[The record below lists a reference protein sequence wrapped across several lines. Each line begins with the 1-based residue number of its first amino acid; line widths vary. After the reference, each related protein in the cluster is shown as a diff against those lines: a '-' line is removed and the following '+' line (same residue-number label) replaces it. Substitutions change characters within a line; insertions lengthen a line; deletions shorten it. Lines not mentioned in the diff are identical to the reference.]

1 MGNIPTST
9 ANNPGFQQSPSA
21 QRLPFIERKQG
32 PDFGAA
38 IASVGQSLVEA
49 TKAKQRLDRASEG
62 GGGLDPQEELLLA
75 EVKKELNNYASGLTT
90 TDAQGNFVVDPKD
103 HLEAYDK
110 RVTETTDLLTSKG
123 VRPALVA
130 DVVNWSVT
138 SREKVR
144 DNQDRYANGQAF
156 VAFGASGNSNEAE
169 NKAGNRTL
177 DEIIAQ
183 FGAIQGT
190 SSTLAQNRFT
200 NQEQLDRQTDSL
212 YKSNLFSGVRG
223 LSSKGLFEDARRL
236 ITAASAGGF
245 VTDEAD
251 LERAERIVQQEGKAY
266 VDSQA
271 TDLVSSLANAAESD
285 TTTSGSIDPFGRWD
299 ALIKAHP
306 LSQPQIQPAVEGSG
320 VNLVAKYLQ
329 AGINFVESK
338 NDTLG
343 ASGTTQE
350 EADSLNAIVKSAEQW
365 LGTFSPTDD
374 TEDLIGEFRESLAK
388 AKATALEVG
397 KDTNDKDTLIS
408 KPPSPVDIQA
418 GTDDRIRAETNEA
431 IMQKPSLRAAY
442 FAGVGEGTYD
452 ISGGA
457 SEVIEGIE
465 SSDISLRNDA
475 FRAITQIYDGARGSP
490 SERRQRVVDALRSM
504 QGKDGRASRGN
515 EYAVVAAAFLDPN
528 LSDSDRQIFREMPL
542 SRSLPV
548 LNMMVS
554 LKAFADK
561 EEAKIVAAGGDVT
574 KALGKGSGT
583 VTADGK
589 SLQFD
594 ITKFN
599 KDIAIDMHDN
609 PSGFDSEGKAF
620 SLNGVAEVSN
630 IGLIQRVEAAT
641 TATLLRAAKGGT
653 DVDLQVV
660 MQTVKELK
668 EQMYSQ
674 NLVAL
679 DQPAN
684 QAKIRTV
691 AGVRLGGYPV
701 SSMLYIGKDGPFVS
715 DGTRNDARIKS
726 MQKAIANLP
735 VVKADE
741 EGWGEEHFIDF
752 QAPMTGKDNN
762 VVEFPIRPNDTS
774 VNTKGILRVEFKG
787 DNAKVTIEASPSEG
801 MSPQARLMDRPDA
814 FLRSFGW
821 RPQYGPVTLEDFD
834 PSGYR
839 LSKYADMVDRYY
851 PYLSGDMRR
860 AKIIEEIY
868 NDGWAG
874 VRSNQGG
881 ATA

>member
-49 TKAKQRLDRASEG
+49 TKAKERLDSASKG

-110 RVTETTDLLTSKG
+110 RVTETTDLLTSRG
-123 VRPALVA
+123 VRPAIVA

-190 SSTLAQNRFT
+190 SGTLAQNRFT
-200 NQEQLDRQTDSL
+200 NQEQLARQTDSL

-245 VTDEAD
+245 VTDQAD
-251 LERAERIVQQEGKAY
+251 LERAEGIVQSEGKEY

-320 VNLVAKYLQ
+320 VNLVAQYLQ

-338 NDTLG
+338 NSTLG

-350 EADSLNAIVKSAEQW
+350 EADSLNAIVRSAERW
-365 LGTFSPTDD
+365 LTTFSPTDD
-374 TEDLIGEFRESLAK
+374 TEDLIGDFRESLAK
-388 AKATALEVG
+388 AKETALEVG
-397 KDTNDKDTLIS
+397 KDNNDKDTLIS

-418 GTDDRIRAETNEA
+418 GTDERIRSETNDA

-442 FAGVGEGTYD
+442 FTAVGAGTYD

-457 SEVIEGIE
+457 SEVIAGLE

-475 FRAITQIYDGARGSP
+475 FKAISQIYDGAPGSP

-504 QGKDGRASRGN
+504 QGPEGKGK
-515 EYAVVAAAFLDPN
+515 EYAVVASAFLDPN
-528 LSDSDRQIFREMPL
+528 LSDADRQIFREMPL
-542 SRSLPV
+542 SRSLPI
-548 LNMMVS
+548 LNMMGS
-554 LKAFADK
+554 LKTFADR

-574 KALGKGSGT
+574 RALGEGSGT
-583 VTADGK
+583 LTADGK
-589 SLQFD
+589 KLEFD
-594 ITKFN
+594 ITRFN
-599 KDIAIDMHDN
+599 KDIAIDMHDD
-609 PSGFDSEGKAF
+609 PSGFDSEGNAF

-630 IGLIQRVEAAT
+630 AGLIERVEAQT
-641 TATLLRAAKGGT
+641 TAVLLRAAKGGT

-668 EQMYSQ
+668 DQMYSQ

-684 QAKIRTV
+684 QANQRTL
-691 AGVRLGGYPV
+691 AGVRFGGYPV

-726 MQKAIANLP
+726 MQRAIADLP

-752 QAPMTGKDNN
+752 QNPMTGEDNN

-774 VNTKGILRVEFKG
+774 VNTKGFLRVEFEG
-787 DNAKVTIEASPSEG
+787 DNAKVTIEVSPSEG

-860 AKIIEEIY
+860 TKIIEEIY

>member
-110 RVTETTDLLTSKG
+110 KVSETTDGLTSRG
-123 VRPALVA
+123 VRPVIVA
-130 DVVNWSVT
+130 DIVNWSVT

-144 DNQDRYANGQAF
+144 DNKDRYANGQAF

-177 DEIIAQ
+177 DEIVAQ
-183 FGAIQGT
+183 FGSIQGT
-190 SSTLAQNRFT
+190 SGTLAQNRFT
-200 NQEQLDRQTDSL
+200 NQEQLSRQTDSL

-251 LERAERIVQQEGKAY
+251 LDRAERIVQSMGKEY

-285 TTTSGSIDPFGRWD
+285 TTTSGAIDPFARWNG
-299 ALIKAHP
+299 LIKAHP
-306 LSQPQIQPAVEGSG
+306 LSQPQIKPAVEGSG
-320 VNLVAKYLQ
+320 VNLIGKYLQ

-350 EADSLNAIVKSAEQW
+350 EADSLNAIVRSAERW
-365 LGTFSPTDD
+365 LTTFSATDD
-374 TEDLIGEFRESLAK
+374 TEDLIGEFRESLEK

-397 KDTNDKDTLIS
+397 EDTNDRNTLIS
-408 KPPSPVDIQA
+408 NPPSPVDIQA

-431 IMQKPSLRAAY
+431 IMQKPSLRGAY
-442 FAGVGEGTYD
+442 FTAVGAGTYD

-457 SEVIEGIE
+457 SKVIEGIE

-504 QGKDGRASRGN
+504 QGREGKGK
-515 EYAVVAAAFLDPN
+515 EYAVVASAFLDPN
-528 LSDSDRQIFREMPL
+528 LTEADRQIFREMPL
-542 SRSLPV
+542 SRSLPI
-548 LNMMVS
+548 LNMLVNV
-554 LKAFADK
+554 KAFADK

-574 KALGKGSGT
+574 QALGQNSGT
-583 VTADGK
+583 TTADGK
-589 SLQFD
+589 RLNFD

-599 KDIAIDMHDN
+599 KDIAIDMHSD
-609 PSGFDSEGKAF
+609 PTGFDSEGNAF

-630 IGLIQRVEAAT
+630 VGLIQRVEAKT
-641 TATLLRAAKGGT
+641 TAVLLRAAKGGT

-668 EQMYSQ
+668 DQMYSQ
-674 NLVAL
+674 NLVRWTSL
-679 DQPAN
+679 P
-684 QAKIRTV
+684 
-691 AGVRLGGYPV
+691 
-701 SSMLYIGKDGPFVS
+701 
-715 DGTRNDARIKS
+715 IK
-726 MQKAIANLP
+726 QT
-735 VVKADE
+735 
-741 EGWGEEHFIDF
+741 F
-752 QAPMTGKDNN
+752 
-762 VVEFPIRPNDTS
+762 
-774 VNTKGILRVEFKG
+774 
-787 DNAKVTIEASPSEG
+787 
-801 MSPQARLMDRPDA
+801 
-814 FLRSFGW
+814 
-821 RPQYGPVTLEDFD
+821 
-834 PSGYR
+834 
-839 LSKYADMVDRYY
+839 
-851 PYLSGDMRR
+851 
-860 AKIIEEIY
+860 
-868 NDGWAG
+868 
-874 VRSNQGG
+874 
-881 ATA
+881 

>member
-1 MGNIPTST
+1 M
-9 ANNPGFQQSPSA
+9 
-21 QRLPFIERKQG
+21 
-32 PDFGAA
+32 
-38 IASVGQSLVEA
+38 
-49 TKAKQRLDRASEG
+49 
-62 GGGLDPQEELLLA
+62 
-75 EVKKELNNYASGLTT
+75 
-90 TDAQGNFVVDPKD
+90 
-103 HLEAYDK
+103 
-110 RVTETTDLLTSKG
+110 
-123 VRPALVA
+123 
-130 DVVNWSVT
+130 
-138 SREKVR
+138 
-144 DNQDRYANGQAF
+144 
-156 VAFGASGNSNEAE
+156 
-169 NKAGNRTL
+169 
-177 DEIIAQ
+177 
-183 FGAIQGT
+183 
-190 SSTLAQNRFT
+190 
-200 NQEQLDRQTDSL
+200 
-212 YKSNLFSGVRG
+212 
-223 LSSKGLFEDARRL
+223 
-236 ITAASAGGF
+236 
-245 VTDEAD
+245 
-251 LERAERIVQQEGKAY
+251 
-266 VDSQA
+266 
-271 TDLVSSLANAAESD
+271 
-285 TTTSGSIDPFGRWD
+285 
-299 ALIKAHP
+299 
-306 LSQPQIQPAVEGSG
+306 
-320 VNLVAKYLQ
+320 
-329 AGINFVESK
+329 
-338 NDTLG
+338 
-343 ASGTTQE
+343 
-350 EADSLNAIVKSAEQW
+350 
-365 LGTFSPTDD
+365 
-374 TEDLIGEFRESLAK
+374 AK

-397 KDTNDKDTLIS
+397 EDTNDRNTLIS
-408 KPPSPVDIQA
+408 NPPSPVDIQA

-442 FAGVGEGTYD
+442 FTAVGEGTYD

-457 SEVIEGIE
+457 SEVIEGLE

-504 QGKDGRASRGN
+504 QGPEGKGR
-515 EYAVVAAAFLDPN
+515 EYAVVASAFLDPN
-528 LSDSDRQIFREMPL
+528 LSNADRQIFREMPL

-548 LNMMVS
+548 LNMMAK
-554 LKAFADK
+554 LKTFADT

-574 KALGKGSGT
+574 QALGKESGT

-589 SLQFD
+589 SIQFD

-599 KDIAIDMHDN
+599 KDIAIDMHDK

-679 DQPAN
+679 DQPHN
-684 QAKIRTV
+684 QANILTIAGFRT
-691 AGVRLGGYPV
+691 GGYPV

-752 QAPMTGKDNN
+752 QAPMTGEDNN

-774 VNTKGILRVEFKG
+774 VNTKGILRVKFEG

-839 LSKYADMVDRYY
+839 LTKYADMVDRYY
-851 PYLSGDMRR
+851 PYLTGDMRR
-860 AKIIEEIY
+860 SKIIEEIY